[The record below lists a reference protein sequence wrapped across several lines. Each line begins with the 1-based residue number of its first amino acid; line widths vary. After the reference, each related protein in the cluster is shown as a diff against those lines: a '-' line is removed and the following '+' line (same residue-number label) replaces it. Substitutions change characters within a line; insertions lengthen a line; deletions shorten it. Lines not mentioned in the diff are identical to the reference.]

1 MSSMNSSPCTTI
13 SSSSSG
19 MENGTFNFSPMGA
32 SPETIEDYDSPNS
45 EKQSLMALMGAHL
58 NGFNALPIL
67 DEEQKQRA
75 IQLQNLLFL
84 ANSHLFNKSYED
96 NMDTE
101 MTGSEDS
108 MGSYARLLADID
120 VEISRSEKLSPSE
133 NDNFPVSKHQQK
145 CTICRIEDATVFHF
159 GVDVCTGCRAFFR
172 RSVAQQ
178 KTYRCLNS
186 RLCGNNTLVPNRRV
200 CKYCRFQRCIDAG
213 MLKSKEQ
220 LQMQRMDTNGTVM
233 VVNGDTSLCHLA
245 MPLNPTVFVPS
256 REYSTSV
263 NPSNNIVEQFVL
275 FRRRITYERLQ
286 SHYKEPQASRPRGMM
301 HHIALGLKEFDLMS
315 KVLDRMQP
323 YDNFSAEDREILWA
337 EYSVCWTVSE
347 NCWATIRNG
356 GHYTKR
362 CYHVD
367 GSYVQLDDEGARRH
381 WRALNYLIPEENRY
395 ATFEALLHMLLAI
408 GISFNSNLFPE
419 IAKASLSEEEIS
431 ALLLLV
437 FTRHEVIG
445 TVSESAAKAL
455 SDLRQKSLSNLA
467 QHINSSGRDV
477 GERMGQIIFLI
488 SSFQDHVH
496 LLKQTIK
503 LIRAATCPST
513 QAFPIEYMNLL
524 DSAEKRMRKLT
535 IDP

>member
-1 MSSMNSSPCTTI
+1 MNSSPCTTI

-19 MENGTFNFSPMGA
+19 MENGTFNFSPMEA

-45 EKQSLMALMGAHL
+45 EKQSLIALMGAHL
-58 NGFNALPIL
+58 NGFQQLPML
-67 DEEQKQRA
+67 DDEQKQRA

-84 ANSHLFNKSYED
+84 ANSQLFNKNYED
-96 NMDTE
+96 NLDNE
-101 MTGSEDS
+101 MSGSEDS

-120 VEISRSEKLSPSE
+120 AEISRGQKLSPSE
-133 NDNFPVSKHQQK
+133 NENFHVSKHQQK

-186 RLCGNNTLVPNRRV
+186 RLCGNNT
-200 CKYCRFQRCIDAG
+200 C
-213 MLKSKEQ
+213 MLLLCEAALQSYFSSTKSQEEQ
-220 LQMQRMDTNGTVM
+220 LQMQRMDMNGNVM
-233 VVNGDTSLCHLA
+233 VVNGDTSLNQLA
-245 MPLNPTVFVPS
+245 MPLNPTVFVPN
-256 REYSTSV
+256 REYSTSA

-323 YDNFSAEDREILWA
+323 YDSFSAGDREILWA

-381 WRALNYLIPEENRY
+381 WRSLNYLLPEENRY
-395 ATFEALLHMLLAI
+395 ATFEALLHILLAI

-419 IAKASLSEEEIS
+419 IAKASLSEEEVS

-503 LIRAATCPST
+503 LIRAATSPST
-513 QAFPIEYMNLL
+513 QAFPTEYINLL
-524 DSAEKRMRKLT
+524 DSAEKRMRKLS
-535 IDP
+535 IDA